1 MTVVRWSPWGQV
13 ATLQSD
19 MARLMNQ
26 FLGSSSPTGNGGS
39 ETAWL
44 PPVDVS
50 ETEDALLLHFDLP
63 GISQNDISVE
73 LNDNV
78 LTVSG
83 QRERKHEVS
92 KDTYYRFERRF
103 GAFSRSVTLPAGVS
117 EDDISAT
124 YENGVLEVRV
134 PKPEEQKPRRI
145 QVGAGAGAK
154 SIEGKGSRK
163 S

>member
-1 MTVVRWSPWGQV
+1 MAVVRWSPWGQV

-26 FLGSSSPTGNGGS
+26 FFGPTSPTGNGT
-39 ETAWL
+39 ETDWL
-44 PPVDVS
+44 PPVDIS
-50 ETEDALLLHFDLP
+50 ETDDALLLHFDLP
-63 GISQNDISVE
+63 GISQQDINVE

-92 KDTYYRFERRF
+92 KDSYYRFERRF
-103 GAFSRSVTLPAGVS
+103 GAFSRSVTLPTGVS
-117 EDDISAT
+117 EEDIAAT

-145 QVGAGAGAK
+145 SIGVGGGQK
-154 SIEGKGSRK
+154 TIEGSE
-163 S
+163 SSS

>member
-1 MTVVRWSPWGQV
+1 MAVVRWSPWGQV

-26 FLGSSSPTGNGGS
+26 VLGQPAPAGNGESG
-39 ETAWL
+39 TWL
-44 PPVDVS
+44 PAVDVS

-63 GISQNDISVE
+63 GISQSDINVE

-83 QRERKHEVS
+83 QRERKQELS
-92 KDTYYRFERRF
+92 KDNFYPYERRF
-103 GAFSRSVTLPAGVS
+103 GSFSRSVSLPSGVS
-117 EDDISAT
+117 EDDISAS
-124 YENGVLEVRV
+124 YENGVLDVRV

-145 QVGAGAGAK
+145 QIGQGASAK
-154 SIEGKGSRK
+154 SIEGTGSRK